1 MSNSRSRPAYSTFLT
16 NSPEPLNVDRSDL
29 FFRVEFTDADT
40 SAKLTPVNL
49 SLRTPYPSIT
59 DFDADFDEG
68 DAASIDT
75 PTLIRNSEGRVG
87 YERYETAE
95 VAGAGKPDPERLT
108 EFQEHRLHSDIFF
121 SCTADGIMYAQNKQ
135 SSKRDPSAK
144 GRTNADSSNPLPDAL
159 GPFKPETL
167 DGDPAR
173 LMREGSIAAALGP
186 DPRDALWFVPQPANL
201 ARVRKTPL
209 YTLEANAANRISQDL
224 QFFEIR
230 YYLNPWNAFGGMDK
244 YYAEKYGSASVKDP
258 FVQGWLRAMEAVPA
272 PADVPVSE
280 SNTPTTRKEED
291 STGDDVRLLS
301 LEEYHPTN
309 SLESGEVGEAI
320 LDKAPSLLY
329 NPDNRTLGEPS
340 RTKPIAALQSM
351 RRGRPLPKLSLDTA
365 WVTVQGRSEQAILAC
380 LGPTKCTRRASAIS
394 RFEKI
399 PSTAPLGISVG
410 ALRRETRYSY
420 AETNDRS
427 KAGRGWG

>member
-87 YERYETAE
+87 YE
-95 VAGAGKPDPERLT
+95 
-108 EFQEHRLHSDIFF
+108 

-280 SNTPTTRKEED
+280 NNTPTTRKEED

-351 RRGRPLPKLSLDTA
+351 RRGRPLPKLSLDTDQRPVEA
-365 WVTVQGRSEQAILAC
+365 GD
-380 LGPTKCTRRASAIS
+380 
-394 RFEKI
+394 
-399 PSTAPLGISVG
+399 
-410 ALRRETRYSY
+410 REWEWKMQYHS
-420 AETNDRS
+420 
-427 KAGRGWG
+427 